1 MQDEASA
8 RPMTPLLA
16 AMWSFGLFVLEQVC
30 VGATEAIRP
39 GALTDVVNVCACS
52 LLATSVVVFAMVR
65 IHARDVSLRRTLGV
79 VAPAPTH
86 VFLAVAAGAGLFP
99 LKTAIDARI
108 LAWRPYSQ
116 EETALL
122 SKLTDVPTMHARV
135 LLVVT
140 FMVLMPIAGELFFR
154 GVLFGELRR
163 AAGATV
169 AIASTTLFSM
179 SFEDARAWP
188 TALLLGLMLGV
199 LRERTGT
206 VVTAILAHLAFWSVE
221 AIPLLRGAD
230 PDADPHF
237 PPRWVVGGALIALLA
252 VAGAGAGR
260 KEPE

>member
-16 AMWSFGLFVLEQVC
+16 AMWSFTLFVLVQVC

-52 LLATSVVVFAMVR
+52 LLATSVVIFAMVR
-65 IHARDVSLRRTLGV
+65 VHARDASLRRTLGV
-79 VAPAPTH
+79 LAPAPTH
-86 VFLAVAAGAGLFP
+86 VFLAVAAGSGLFP
-99 LKTAIDARI
+99 LKTAIDHRI

-116 EETALL
+116 DEADLL

-140 FMVLMPIAGELFFR
+140 LMVLMPIAGELVFR

-169 AIASTTLFSM
+169 AQLVIECAASRHES
-179 SFEDARAWP
+179 R
-188 TALLLGLMLGV
+188 GLHFTSDYPNANASL
-199 LRERTGT
+199 ERDT
-206 VVTAILAHLAFWSVE
+206 VVKRGVPAHL
-221 AIPLLRGAD
+221 RG
-230 PDADPHF
+230 
-237 PPRWVVGGALIALLA
+237 R
-252 VAGAGAGR
+252 
-260 KEPE
+260 